1 MKNESWFP
9 LGIPWKQ
16 ERFLLWTGL
25 LLSAGAGL
33 VLFLCQ
39 YLPARRALYGYN
51 GTVGPDGAMVRVLLP
66 GTLMPPFPHLLY
78 GLLLCFLALA
88 LSLAGVAV
96 YHFLCHYQG
105 GRSIYRMRLLPQ
117 FGELWRRCL
126 SAPALALLL
135 GGGTDGRRHPA
146 VRTVL
151 LPPDTCGPPAPG
163 ALGRP
168 AAGLDWRQP
177 CLK

>member
-51 GTVGPDGAMVRVLLP
+51 GTVG
-66 GTLMPPFPHLLY
+66 LY

-135 GGGTDGRRHPA
+135 GAALTAAVILLCALCYYHLTPA
-146 VRTVL
+146 GH
-151 LPPDTCGPPAPG
+151 LPPEPWGGLP
-163 ALGRP
+163 LGWIGGNH
-168 AAGLDWRQP
+168 A
-177 CLK
+177 

>member
-39 YLPARRALYGYN
+39 YLPARRALYGY
-51 GTVGPDGAMVRVLLP
+51 T
-66 GTLMPPFPHLLY
+66 GTLVPPFPSLLY
-78 GLLLCFLALA
+78 GPLLCFLALA

-135 GGGTDGRRHPA
+135 GAALTAAVILLCALCYYHLTPA
-146 VRTVL
+146 GH
-151 LPPDTCGPPAPG
+151 LPPEPWGGLP
-163 ALGRP
+163 LGWIGGNH
-168 AAGLDWRQP
+168 A
-177 CLK
+177 

>member
-88 LSLAGVAV
+88 LPLAGVAV

-105 GRSIYRMRLLPQ
+105 GRSIYRMRAVAALPVRPRP
-117 FGELWRRCL
+117 G
-126 SAPALALLL
+126 PAA
-135 GGGTDGRRHPA
+135 GRGTDGRRHPA

>member
-1 MKNESWFP
+1 MSPGFP
-9 LGIPWKQ
+9 
-16 ERFLLWTGL
+16 
-25 LLSAGAGL
+25 SASPGSRSGFCFGRAFSCPPGAGL

-66 GTLMPPFPHLLY
+66 GHPDAPLPPP
-78 GLLLCFLALA
+78 ALWAAA
-88 LSLAGVAV
+88 LFSGAGPLPGRVAV

-135 GGGTDGRRHPA
+135 GAALTAAVILLCALCYYHLTPA
-146 VRTVL
+146 GH
-151 LPPDTCGPPAPG
+151 LPPEPWGGLP
-163 ALGRP
+163 LGWIGGNH
-168 AAGLDWRQP
+168 A
-177 CLK
+177 

>member
-39 YLPARRALYGYN
+39 YLPARRALYGYD
-51 GTVGPDGAMVRVLLP
+51 GP
-66 GTLMPPFPHLLY
+66 
-78 GLLLCFLALA
+78 LLCFLALA

-135 GGGTDGRRHPA
+135 GAALTAAVILLCALCYYHLTPA
-146 VRTVL
+146 GH
-151 LPPDTCGPPAPG
+151 LPPEPWGGLP
-163 ALGRP
+163 LGWIGGNH
-168 AAGLDWRQP
+168 A
-177 CLK
+177 

>member
-51 GTVGPDGAMVRVLLP
+51 GTGGPDGAMVRVLLP

-135 GGGTDGRRHPA
+135 GAALTAAVILLCALCYYHLTPA
-146 VRTVL
+146 GH
-151 LPPDTCGPPAPG
+151 LPPEPWGGLP
-163 ALGRP
+163 LGWIGGNH
-168 AAGLDWRQP
+168 A
-177 CLK
+177 